1 MGLEFF
7 IEFLITHILI
17 LRGLFMTLEFVKK
30 NLEGK
35 TNYSEESLND
45 LAKEIFEI
53 KKAYDI
59 LCSKVS
65 KAMIDYDY
73 ANEKMQ
79 DLQFYLDNDVF
90 KCIGDLMLG
99 K

>member
-1 MGLEFF
+1 
-7 IEFLITHILI
+7 
-17 LRGLFMTLEFVKK
+17 MTLEFVKK

-45 LAKEIFEI
+45 LAKEIFDI
-53 KKAYDI
+53 KVAYDT

-65 KAMIDYDY
+65 RAMIHYDY

-90 KCIGDLMLG
+90 KCISDLVLG
-99 K
+99 R